1 MARRNRRARRI
12 LIASALREY
21 NWTRDEHARGGAGMN
36 CNELREHYELYVIG
50 VAEEPERSEI
60 RAHLNRECQVCTQGI
75 QRAREVV
82 ALLGGTAARAGVA
95 QRRFGWA
102 PFLAA
107 ALAMAIFA
115 AVYFSGRERD
125 LANELARVREQN
137 RQQNIELTRVNQAFA
152 ILTGADTTVTT
163 FGEGP
168 PKLKGKVF
176 VSPSQGVLLIAGNLQ
191 PAPSGKAYEMWI
203 VKDGKAKAAGMFQ
216 SAPDGS
222 AMHIQR
228 GTVAN
233 TDAVAVTL
241 ENEAGADQ
249 PTSTPLFAAPIRALV
264 Q

>member
-1 MARRNRRARRI
+1 
-12 LIASALREY
+12 
-21 NWTRDEHARGGAGMN
+21 MN
-36 CNELREHYELYVIG
+36 CNELRGHYERYATG
-50 VAEEPERSEI
+50 AAEEPERSEI
-60 RAHLNRECQVCTQGI
+60 RTHLNRECEVCTKGI
-75 QRAREVV
+75 QRAREAAAPV
-82 ALLGGTAARAGVA
+82 GGTAARAGVR

-107 ALAMAIFA
+107 ALALAVFA
-115 AVYFSGRERD
+115 AVYFGGRERD

-137 RQQNIELTRVNQAFA
+137 SRQTVELTRVNQAFA

-163 FGEGP
+163 FGEGQ
-168 PKLKGKVF
+168 PKPTGKLF

-203 VKDGKAKAAGMFQ
+203 IKDGKAKAAGMFQ

-222 AMHIQR
+222 AMHMQR

-233 TDAVAVTL
+233 AGAVAVTL

>member
-1 MARRNRRARRI
+1 
-12 LIASALREY
+12 
-21 NWTRDEHARGGAGMN
+21 MN

-50 VAEEPERSEI
+50 VAEEPERNEI
-60 RAHLNRECQVCTQGI
+60 RAHLNRECEVCTQGI

-82 ALLGGTAARAGVA
+82 ALLEGTAARAGVA

-163 FGEGP
+163 FGEGQ

-249 PTSTPLFAAPIRALV
+249 PTSAPLFAAPIRALV

>member
-1 MARRNRRARRI
+1 
-12 LIASALREY
+12 
-21 NWTRDEHARGGAGMN
+21 MN
-36 CNELREHYELYVIG
+36 CNELREHYELYVAG
-50 VAEEPERSEI
+50 VAEEPARSEI
-60 RAHLNRECQVCTQGI
+60 RAHLNRECEVCTPGI
-75 QRAREVV
+75 QRARELV
-82 ALLGGTAARAGVA
+82 ALLGGTAARVGVEP
-95 QRRFGWA
+95 RRFGWA

-107 ALAMAIFA
+107 ALAMALFA

-137 RQQNIELTRVNQAFA
+137 RQQNMELTRVDQAFA
-152 ILTGADTTVTT
+152 ILTSADTTVTN

-168 PKLKGKVF
+168 TKLKGKVF
-176 VSPSQGVLLIAGNLQ
+176 LSPSQGVLLIAGGLQ
-191 PAPSGKAYEMWI
+191 PAPPGKAYEMWI

-216 SAPDGS
+216 SAADGG

-228 GTVAN
+228 GTMAN
-233 TDAVAVTL
+233 ADAVAVTL